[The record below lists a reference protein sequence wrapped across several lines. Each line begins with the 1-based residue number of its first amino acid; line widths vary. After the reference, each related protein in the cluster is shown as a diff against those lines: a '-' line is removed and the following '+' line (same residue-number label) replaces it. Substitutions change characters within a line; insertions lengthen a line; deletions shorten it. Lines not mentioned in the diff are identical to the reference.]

1 MKKNII
7 IILLSACLSTA
18 MSAQEE
24 KGNFYIQPKVGF
36 NMAKFVGSGL
46 VYKPKWK
53 VGYEVGAET
62 EWFVSNH
69 NSLSFGLEYR
79 QIGCTFD
86 YKETGSDYNFER
98 TSELERLNM
107 NYIALPIMYN
117 FYIKPH
123 LALKIGVEVSGLLSA
138 KLHEHDYGRMAD
150 PLPGHNGY
158 SPDDD
163 VSKYVWHDYNVHQTI
178 EKKNDFKRACL
189 AIPIGISYDYKQFVM
204 TGIVHIDL
212 NRLYTYDKIYI
223 PGGGMSDKHGLRNLY
238 IGITAGY
245 KFKP

>member
-7 IILLSACLSTA
+7 IIFLLACLSTA

-107 NYIALPIMYN
+107 HYIALPIMYN
-117 FYIKPH
+117 FYNMSMGEWPIRSPGTMATAQMMIYLSTFGTTITFIRPLRRKTISSG
-123 LALKIGVEVSGLLSA
+123 LALPYLSVSATTTSSL
-138 KLHEHDYGRMAD
+138 
-150 PLPGHNGY
+150 
-158 SPDDD
+158 
-163 VSKYVWHDYNVHQTI
+163 
-178 EKKNDFKRACL
+178 
-189 AIPIGISYDYKQFVM
+189 
-204 TGIVHIDL
+204 
-212 NRLYTYDKIYI
+212 
-223 PGGGMSDKHGLRNLY
+223 
-238 IGITAGY
+238 
-245 KFKP
+245 

>member
-7 IILLSACLSTA
+7 IIFLLACLSTA

-24 KGNFYIQPKVGF
+24 KGNIYIQPKVGF

-53 VGYEVGAET
+53 VGYEVGAEA

-86 YKETGSDYNFER
+86 YKETASDYNFER
-98 TSELERLNM
+98 TNELERLNM

-138 KLHEHDYGRMAD
+138 
-150 PLPGHNGY
+150 
-158 SPDDD
+158 
-163 VSKYVWHDYNVHQTI
+163 
-178 EKKNDFKRACL
+178 
-189 AIPIGISYDYKQFVM
+189 
-204 TGIVHIDL
+204 
-212 NRLYTYDKIYI
+212 
-223 PGGGMSDKHGLRNLY
+223 
-238 IGITAGY
+238 
-245 KFKP
+245 

>member
-1 MKKNII
+1 MRKNII

-24 KGNFYIQPKVGF
+24 KGNIYIQPKVGF

-53 VGYEVGAET
+53 VGYEVGAEA

-86 YKETGSDYNFER
+86 YKETASDYNFER

-123 LALKIGVEVSGLLSA
+123 LALKIE
-138 KLHEHDYGRMAD
+138 
-150 PLPGHNGY
+150 
-158 SPDDD
+158 
-163 VSKYVWHDYNVHQTI
+163 
-178 EKKNDFKRACL
+178 
-189 AIPIGISYDYKQFVM
+189 
-204 TGIVHIDL
+204 
-212 NRLYTYDKIYI
+212 
-223 PGGGMSDKHGLRNLY
+223 
-238 IGITAGY
+238 
-245 KFKP
+245 